1 MKEIDIISRLG
12 KKTTDIKHFDKYLI
26 ATNIETIV
34 EPFAGSFAVS
44 KYYVKNIFGGSIHI
58 NDLDK
63 TLIYIYKNYKEYI
76 KLRNEI
82 QNDLL
87 DWIINKVCTKD
98 QIIEIKKKKYNEI
111 LINEYIKNF
120 IIRGI
125 MHKSIISQKYSTI
138 EQNILDTSTIT
149 NDDYRVIFDQYK
161 NDENA
166 FLFLDPPYIFSD
178 NSSYTG
184 MDNDDNTDMLY
195 IIKIYMDTCK
205 CKVMLI
211 INDLKIIRYIYG
223 DYVKGQNDKIYQLG
237 KRKSRHLIIT
247 NYE

>member
-26 ATNIETIV
+26 TTNIETIV

-44 KYYVKNIFGGSIHI
+44 KYYVKNMFNGSIHI
-58 NDLDK
+58 NDFDK

-76 KLRNEI
+76 KLRDEI

-87 DWIINKVCTKD
+87 DWNINKVYARQ
-98 QIIEIKKKKYNEI
+98 QIIEIKQRKYNEI
-111 LINEYIKNF
+111 LINEYIKTF
-120 IIRGI
+120 FIRGNI
-125 MHKSIISQKYSTI
+125 HNIIKSKKYNTI
-138 EQNILDTSTIT
+138 EQNILNTSTIT

-161 NDENA
+161 NDEKA

-178 NSSYTG
+178 NRSYTG
-184 MDNDDNTDMLY
+184 MDDGDNTDMLY
-195 IIKIYMDTCK
+195 IIKNYMDTCK

-223 DYVKGQNDKIYQLG
+223 DYVKGQYNKIYQST
-237 KRKSRHLIIT
+237 KRKARHLIIT

>member
-26 ATNIETIV
+26 ATKIETIV

-120 IIRGI
+120 IIRGGL
-125 MHKSIISQKYSTI
+125 HKSLKSKKYSTI
-138 EQNILDTSTIT
+138 EQNILDKSTIT
-149 NDDYRVIFDQYK
+149 NNDYRVIFDQYK
-161 NDENA
+161 NDEKA

-223 DYVKGQNDKIYQLG
+223 DYVKGQYDKIYQLTH
-237 KRKSRHLIIT
+237 RKSRHLIIT